1 MNQKR
6 MIHTTIWVSG
16 QVAKLSRDARL
27 LYIGTITIADDD
39 GRLKGSPAYL
49 RSQIFPYDEDV
60 TIGDVRKWLEE
71 ILKLKLI
78 TKYIVEDEDYLSH
91 PNWSEYQT
99 LRADRRKESHIPS
112 PDGQMA
118 TSGQP
123 TDNQDGDNR
132 QPKVSKGKVRKDK
145 KSDLTLFDQFYSA
158 YPRKIA
164 RKNAIKAWEK
174 INVTPE
180 LLKTMLDAIEKQKK
194 SSQWSKD
201 GGKFIPHPA
210 TWLNAERWNDEVEAD
225 QGSATKSTK
234 VRKI

>member
-1 MNQKR
+1 

-27 LYIGTITIADDD
+27 LFIGSITIADDD

-60 TIGDVRKWLEE
+60 TIADVRKWLDE
-71 ILKLKLI
+71 IIKLKLVVQ
-78 TKYIVEDEDYLSH
+78 YIVDEEDYLYH
-91 PNWSEYQT
+91 PKWTEYQT
-99 LRADRRKESHIPS
+99 LRADRRKESHIPT
-112 PDGQMA
+112 PDGQSA
-118 TSGQP
+118 TSWQP
-123 TDNQDGDNR
+123 NDNQDADTR
-132 QPKVSKGKVRKDK
+132 PPKVSKGKVRKDK
-145 KSDLTLFDQFYSA
+145 TSDLTMFDQFYSA

-164 RKNAIKAWEK
+164 KKNALKAWDK
-174 INVTPE
+174 INVTPD

-194 SSQWSKD
+194 SSQWVKD

-210 TWLNAERWNDEVEAD
+210 TWLNAERWNDEIEVDAQSD
-225 QGSATKSTK
+225 KKTTK

>member
-1 MNQKR
+1 

-27 LYIGTITIADDD
+27 LFIGTITIADDD

-60 TIGDVRKWLEE
+60 TIGDVRKWLDE

-78 TKYIVEDEDYLSH
+78 TKYIVEEEDYLSH
-91 PNWSEYQT
+91 PNWTEYQT
-99 LRADRRKESHIPS
+99 LRSDRRKESHIPS
-112 PDGQMA
+112 PDSSV
-118 TSGQP
+118 TTTRQP
-123 TDNQDGDNR
+123 NDNQVGDKR
-132 QPKVSKGKVRKDK
+132 PPKVSKGKVREDK
-145 KSDLTLFDQFYSA
+145 RSDLTAFETFYSA

-164 RKNAIKAWEK
+164 KKNALKAWSK
-174 INVTPE
+174 IDVTPD
-180 LLKTMLDAIEKQKK
+180 LLKTILEAIEKQKK
-194 SSQWSKD
+194 CSQWVKD

-210 TWLNAERWNDEVEAD
+210 SWLNAERWNDEVEAE
-225 QGSATKSTK
+225 SSPATTKNSK